1 MGAWK
6 SRVDGTTERISTRI
20 RREGHTPEAGGGG
33 QVQAGGPGMMG
44 VHPRLPHRNH
54 PAAQLTHNATGT
66 RAKGGGTSR
75 SELDPAHMCA
85 EGTKAS
91 GCGWRLQG
99 GLQDDAPGVAA
110 NGEAG
115 GGCPRVLWLR

>member
-1 MGAWK
+1 M
-6 SRVDGTTERISTRI
+6 
-20 RREGHTPEAGGGG
+20 
-33 QVQAGGPGMMG
+33 
-44 VHPRLPHRNH
+44 
-54 PAAQLTHNATGT
+54 GT

-85 EGTKAS
+85 QGTKAS

-99 GLQDDAPGVAA
+99 GLQDDAPGEAGGGNHTTPTAKAMVT